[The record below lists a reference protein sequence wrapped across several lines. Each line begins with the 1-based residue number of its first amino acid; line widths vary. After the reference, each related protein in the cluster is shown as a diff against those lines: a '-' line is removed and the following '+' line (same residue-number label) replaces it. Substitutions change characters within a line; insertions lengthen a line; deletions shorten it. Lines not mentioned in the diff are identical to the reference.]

1 VEKIVRAKPIN
12 SSVNFVQARM
22 VAEAHPGH
30 AEQAT
35 QKPAQV
41 TVTEHQLIRCVSFTN
56 VPQAFHD

>member
-1 VEKIVRAKPIN
+1 
-12 SSVNFVQARM
+12 M

-35 QKPAQV
+35 QKPAQA
-41 TVTEHQLIRCVSFTN
+41 TVPEHQLIRCVSFTN